1 MKYPIKRSEFLER
14 YEFLMT
20 MQEQDEIIQDEVE
33 DPFVYFAGDILARK
47 SEEEV
52 QDADMRDIDDDDGYY
67 MVAKGE

>member
-1 MKYPIKRSEFLER
+1 
-14 YEFLMT
+14 MT